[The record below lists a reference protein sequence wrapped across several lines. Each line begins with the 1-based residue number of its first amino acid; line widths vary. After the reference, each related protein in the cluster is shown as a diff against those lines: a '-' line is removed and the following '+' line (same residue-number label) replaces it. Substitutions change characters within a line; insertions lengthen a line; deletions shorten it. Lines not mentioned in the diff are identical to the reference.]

1 MTCFPADKIEAYLD
15 NELAA
20 QEDREMSQHLASCHS
35 CAATAFGSR
44 KLKLSV
50 KRAASSAFAPSA
62 EFQARIRRSVA
73 PRSKSFWLPG
83 LIFATAALALAFAFA
98 VVALRPHPA
107 SQDLL
112 AEATDMHVAALAS
125 TTPVD
130 VVSTDRHTVK
140 PWFEGRLPFTFDLPD
155 LQNSEFRLIGGRMA
169 YLSQSPGAQLIFG
182 IRKHQ
187 ISVFIAQE
195 NREFAPL
202 GAGSRTEQKLN
213 FNLETWSDH
222 GLRYVV
228 VSDTTMADVNAL
240 SGLLRIA
247 RPPSW

>member
-20 QEDREMSQHLASCHS
+20 QEDREISKHLASCHS
-35 CAATAFGSR
+35 CAAAALGSR

-83 LIFATAALALAFAFA
+83 LIFATAALALVFA
-98 VVALRPHPA
+98 VVALRPQPA
-107 SQDLL
+107 SPDLL
-112 AEATDMHVAALAS
+112 AEAMDMHVAALAS

-187 ISVFIAQE
+187 ISVFIEQE
-195 NREFAPL
+195 GRGFAFL
-202 GAGSRTEQKLN
+202 GAGSRTDQKLN

-240 SGLLRIA
+240 SNLMRAA
-247 RPPSW
+247 R

>member
-15 NELAA
+15 NELAP
-20 QEDREMSQHLASCHS
+20 QEDREISQHLASCHS
-35 CAATAFGSR
+35 CAAAALGSR

-50 KRAASSAFAPSA
+50 KRAANSAFAPSA

-73 PRSKSFWLPG
+73 PRSRSFWLPG
-83 LIFATAALALAFAFA
+83 LIFATAALALAFAA
-98 VVALRPHPA
+98 VAVRTQPA
-107 SQDLL
+107 APDLL

-195 NREFAPL
+195 GRGFAAL
-202 GAGSRTEQKLN
+202 GGGSRTEQKLN

-228 VSDTTMADVNAL
+228 VSDTAMADVNAL
-240 SGLLRIA
+240 SNLLRAA
-247 RPPSW
+247 R

>member
-1 MTCFPADKIEAYLD
+1 MTCLPADKIEAYLD

-20 QEDREMSQHLASCHS
+20 QEDREISQHLATCHS
-35 CAATAFGSR
+35 CAATALGSR

-50 KRAASSAFAPSA
+50 KRAASSTFAPSA
-62 EFQARIRRSVA
+62 DFQTRIRRSVV
-73 PRSKSFWLPG
+73 PRPKSSWLPG
-83 LIFATAALALAFAFA
+83 LIFATAALALALAI
-98 VVALRPHPA
+98 VALRPHTA

-155 LQNSEFRLIGGRMA
+155 LQNSEFHLIGGRMA

-195 NREFAPL
+195 SREFASL
-202 GAGSRTEQKLN
+202 GSGSSTEQKLN

-228 VSDTTMADVNAL
+228 VSDTAMADVKTL
-240 SGLLRIA
+240 SNLLRA
-247 RPPSW
+247 KPGSSLVQ